1 MPTDSVYYTALKHHG
16 HLRTRGKFAARVFF
30 ISLMFL
36 NVRSVLSH
44 FNTRLR
50 LFHLFYDIEVM
61 WREIINTL
69 FLCFIP

>member
-1 MPTDSVYYTALKHHG
+1 MPTDSVYYTALKHDG

-44 FNTRLR
+44 LIQGLGF
-50 LFHLFYDIEVM
+50 FI
-61 WREIINTL
+61 
-69 FLCFIP
+69 CFMI